1 MMDDLKALYQEVIID
16 HSRNPRNF
24 GSLESANCSAEGV
37 NPLCG
42 DELTLQCLLDADEVI
57 QEIRFVGRGCAIS
70 VASASIMTE
79 MMLGKSKTEAEQ
91 LFDRFHARVTGI
103 ADGNSVDIGKL
114 EVLSGVREFPTRVK
128 CATLAWHTAIAAINK
143 TDEQVTTE

>member
-1 MMDDLKALYQEVIID
+1 MDDLKALYQEVIID

-24 GSLESANCSAEGV
+24 GCLESANCSAEGV

-42 DELTLQCLLDADEVI
+42 DELTLQCLLDADDVI
-57 QEIRFVGRGCAIS
+57 QEIRFVGHGCAIS

-79 MMLGKSKTEAEQ
+79 MMLGMSKTEAEQ
-91 LFDRFHARVTGI
+91 LFERFHARVTGC
-103 ADGNSVDIGKL
+103 ADGDSVDIGKL

-128 CATLAWHTAIAAINK
+128 CATLAWHTAIAAINR

>member
-1 MMDDLKALYQEVIID
+1 MMDDLRALYQEVIID

-57 QEIRFVGRGCAIS
+57 QDIRFVGHGCAIS

-79 MMLGKSKTEAEQ
+79 MMLGKSKSEAEQ
-91 LFDRFHARVTGI
+91 LFNRFHARVTGDE
-103 ADGNSVDIGKL
+103 DGNSVDIGKL